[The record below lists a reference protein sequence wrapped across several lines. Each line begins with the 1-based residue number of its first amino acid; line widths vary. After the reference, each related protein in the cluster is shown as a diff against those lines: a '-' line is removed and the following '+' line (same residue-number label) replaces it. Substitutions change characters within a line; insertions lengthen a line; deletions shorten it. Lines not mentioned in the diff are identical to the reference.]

1 MVRGIANSK
10 IGFGDLILLLRY
22 FFKLKVSTHPN
33 KIINTYENRR
43 YLLYKQEQR
52 WTDNPFWQAHQTVAK
67 QLDYAVMNE
76 DFMRIF

>member
-1 MVRGIANSK
+1 MSI
-10 IGFGDLILLLRY
+10 
-22 FFKLKVSTHPN
+22 HPN

-76 DFMRIF
+76 DFMRIFFVHDKKRQLIEIMA